1 MFETLDDRIKQDDK
15 EVSSPREKYM
25 KWAMTLVVTVLLFG
39 GLYVGM
45 LMMEQ

>member
-1 MFETLDDRIKQDDK
+1 MFETLDERIKQDEQDTI
-15 EVSSPREKYM
+15 SPREKYM

>member
-1 MFETLDDRIKQDDK
+1 MFETLDDRIKQDDIQT
-15 EVSSPREKYM
+15 SPREKYM

>member
-1 MFETLDDRIKQDDK
+1 MFETLDERIRHDEA
-15 EVSSPREKYM
+15 EVTTPREKYM
-25 KWAMTLVVTVLLFG
+25 RWAMTLVVTALVFG